1 MTRDLI
7 LNGDVYACLN
17 QLENNSISVAITSP
31 PYWKQRDYGYEEQIG
46 QEKTPEEYIGR
57 LVAVYNKLRD
67 KLTEDGLFF
76 LNVGDKYLNRYGKSH
91 LLQIPYRLAYNMVK
105 DGWILLDIIM
115 WYKPNHMP
123 SSVKDRLANTFEPIL
138 VFAKNQNNIYKNK
151 GSVVKIPLQ
160 PTPWKHTATYPE
172 RLVEEML
179 MRTELKNGNLVLDPF
194 AGTGTTAVVVK
205 NIRNNLTPIK
215 INSVMIEKGEEFLKI
230 IKQRTG
236 IKKIEK
242 IDHIDYKWKA
252 VTESS
257 LNNNINPL
265 LINNDNRGE
274 VVIFEDSEKF
284 QSALKGLNE
293 DSFKSYHRD
302 DALYFFGVKKWNL
315 DDLYFIHKIFDSGYV
330 LRNMIVSSDGY
341 NWYPIFM
348 FASNSTRV
356 AYKFYLDR
364 VRIKPKTAEKR
375 EWSKES
381 FIDTK
386 VRDISGKKS
395 KEGRII
401 DVLSYYDDKFP
412 KIVAVQW
419 NGYGSIEFVLHPEED
434 EFLMESLS
442 FLCPKCNRPLEDPY
456 DPMAENKCRNC
467 GTLLFTE
474 KSNLP
479 IMKEPENL
487 ANSIKELECGDYIVG
502 QVIDFEEYEES
513 KKQTSSKFAD
523 LDRIN
528 WGASPG
534 ARKVMLGEYFTKM
547 RLYRIDQATIAQYLT
562 IFRESENL
570 KISEIVDNLPKGYHH
585 TVGHWFRKDFGGSIP
600 IPADVEKIRFLL
612 KIETPVL
619 KVMER
624 TALKFQ
630 TVKSSIKGRN
640 PGDFIETDDC
650 ESLETILKLLYLPPN
665 EYLRVIESYGDLEW
679 KKPK

>member
-513 KKQTSSKFAD
+513 KKQTSSKFTD

-547 RLYRIDQATIAQYLT
+547 RLYRVDQPTIAQYLT
-562 IFRESENL
+562 SYRESKNI
-570 KISEIVDNLPKGYHH
+570 KISEIVENLPEGYHH

-600 IPADVEKIRFLL
+600 IPEDVEKIKEMLE
-612 KIETPVL
+612 IDGSVL
-619 KVMER
+619 KVLER

>member
-1 MTRDLI
+1 
-7 LNGDVYACLN
+7 
-17 QLENNSISVAITSP
+17 
-31 PYWKQRDYGYEEQIG
+31 
-46 QEKTPEEYIGR
+46 
-57 LVAVYNKLRD
+57 
-67 KLTEDGLFF
+67 
-76 LNVGDKYLNRYGKSH
+76 
-91 LLQIPYRLAYNMVK
+91 
-105 DGWILLDIIM
+105 
-115 WYKPNHMP
+115 
-123 SSVKDRLANTFEPIL
+123 
-138 VFAKNQNNIYKNK
+138 
-151 GSVVKIPLQ
+151 
-160 PTPWKHTATYPE
+160 
-172 RLVEEML
+172 
-179 MRTELKNGNLVLDPF
+179 
-194 AGTGTTAVVVK
+194 
-205 NIRNNLTPIK
+205 
-215 INSVMIEKGEEFLKI
+215 
-230 IKQRTG
+230 
-236 IKKIEK
+236 
-242 IDHIDYKWKA
+242 
-252 VTESS
+252 
-257 LNNNINPL
+257 
-265 LINNDNRGE
+265 
-274 VVIFEDSEKF
+274 
-284 QSALKGLNE
+284 
-293 DSFKSYHRD
+293 
-302 DALYFFGVKKWNL
+302 
-315 DDLYFIHKIFDSGYV
+315 
-330 LRNMIVSSDGY
+330 MIVSSDGY

-348 FASNSTRV
+348 FDSNSTRV

-456 DPMAENKCRNC
+456 DPMAGNKCRNC

-547 RLYRIDQATIAQYLT
+547 RLYRVDQPTIAQYLT
-562 IFRESENL
+562 SYRESKNI
-570 KISEIVDNLPKGYHH
+570 KISEIVENLPEGYHH

-600 IPADVEKIRFLL
+600 IPEDVEKIKEMLE
-612 KIETPVL
+612 IDGSVL

>member
-160 PTPWKHTATYPE
+160 PTPWKHTAAYPE

-513 KKQTSSKFAD
+513 KKQTSSKFTD

-547 RLYRIDQATIAQYLT
+547 RLYRVDQPTIAQYLT
-562 IFRESENL
+562 SYRESKNI
-570 KISEIVDNLPKGYHH
+570 KISEIVENLPEGYHH

-600 IPADVEKIRFLL
+600 IPEDVEKIKEMLE
-612 KIETPVL
+612 IDGSVL
-619 KVMER
+619 KVLER